1 MNAILRVSLALL
13 IVSTA
18 FSAGTP
24 KNEAHDVSIIGLI
37 AAPERFAGK
46 LVCVM
51 GFLNIAFEGDA
62 IYLHEEDFRRSLYMN
77 SLFVHADDGMMK
89 ELKKL
94 SGHYVL
100 IEGIFDPSQKGHMG
114 LSSGG
119 VIKISRA
126 DVWTPGPVPAGP

>member
-1 MNAILRVSLALL
+1 MNAVFRVSLALM
-13 IVSTA
+13 IVSSA
-18 FSAGTP
+18 LGAGTP
-24 KNEAHDVSIIGLI
+24 KKEAEDVSIIRLI

-46 LVCVM
+46 LVCVI

-77 SLFVHADDGMMK
+77 SLFVHADDDMMT

-119 VIKISRA
+119 VTKISRA
-126 DVWTPGPVPAGP
+126 DAWRPGPVPAGP

>member
-1 MNAILRVSLALL
+1 MR
-13 IVSTA
+13 
-18 FSAGTP
+18 
-24 KNEAHDVSIIGLI
+24 LI

-46 LVCVM
+46 LVCVI

-77 SLFVHADDGMMK
+77 SLSVQADDGMMTD
-89 ELKKL
+89 LKKL

-100 IEGIFDPSQKGHMG
+100 IQGIFDPSQKGHMG

-119 VIKISRA
+119 ITKISRA
-126 DVWTPGPVPAGP
+126 DAWNPGPVPTRP